1 MFVSPKSEG
10 CTKVHSGSLF
20 FFDFKALQMA
30 SYISKCPDAEAV
42 SETEIIALHIGPC
55 SWRLHMFWWTW
66 GLSQVLSS
74 ESHLQLQHLNSE
86 LFALC
91 QLVLTLRPEL
101 WGVTCSHRKGSEYH
115 PWVTLANRKLQGN
128 CGARHAEHLLC
139 PVVRL
144 RWQVHHL
151 FSPFS
156 VYYWELLP
164 CGTVMMAKPFWE
176 KRVFSIVINEGK
188 QGTKMCCIG
197 SCCD

>member
-66 GLSQVLSS
+66 GLSQVLRS

-139 PVVRL
+139 PVCAGRSIIYF
-144 RWQVHHL
+144 HL
-151 FSPFS
+151 FQ
-156 VYYWELLP
+156 
-164 CGTVMMAKPFWE
+164 
-176 KRVFSIVINEGK
+176 SI
-188 QGTKMCCIG
+188 IG
-197 SCCD
+197 SFCHVGQWWWQNLFGKNEFFPSLLMKGSRGQKCAV